1 MKIHP
6 LLILSGALLSLA
18 AVPCSRADNF
28 TEVVINPTAE
38 DSTAQLTLQGLP
50 FSGTGP
56 APGFTIGYSEL
67 SPSSEQSQPLS
78 VGLFRLNRPTG
89 LYQWQFGGASADRL
103 AMELTNDHRLV
114 LHSTAV
120 VDHTPLQEGGPDPD
134 VNTLELLPGP
144 SGGIYL
150 NGHPLVTPLEA
161 NLGASLTVGGGKL
174 ALGTGFTPYW
184 WQWLFDTPGVMAV
197 GQDARAF
204 GDQAVAL
211 GSQTRAGYFSV
222 ALGYMAT
229 AQFYSTALGA
239 NSTAIGR
246 ATAIAG
252 GYANGQGAVAIGP
265 SSYASSEWCT
275 AVGASAAAVGTYAVG
290 IGGWAL
296 VPDSFAGAWGTT
308 LGNASIALGGYT
320 GAGADKSFAANSGV
334 TWGEYSVAIGRG
346 TIAEQKYQVVLG
358 TFNDN
363 QNLPRGSVLQP
374 LDPIFVI
381 GNGHIETV
389 PTYTEVRSNA
399 FMVRYNGD
407 AWVQGGLT
415 VEGGPAG
422 APATSVFKGD
432 VSVQGVLRVP
442 ESGDLSMGA
451 FTTGSQP

>member
-1 MKIHP
+1 LPELFELHPMKTHP
-6 LLILSGALLSLA
+6 LLILYGALLSLTT
-18 AVPCSRADNF
+18 VPCSGEDPF
-28 TEVVINPTAE
+28 TEVVINPTAPG
-38 DSTAQLTLQGLP
+38 STAQLMLQG
-50 FSGTGP
+50 P
-56 APGFTIGYSEL
+56 AFNGSDGVLGFTIGHIDAAPLDDET
-67 SPSSEQSQPLS
+67 EPLS

-89 LYQWQFGGASADRL
+89 LYQWQFSGSTVDRL
-103 AMELTNDHRLV
+103 AMELKNDHSLV
-114 LHSTAV
+114 LHSA
-120 VDHTPLQEGGPDPD
+120 EGGTL
-134 VNTLELLPGP
+134 NSLELRPGAT
-144 SGGIYL
+144 GGIFF
-150 NGHPLVTPLEA
+150 NGVPLFSST
-161 NLGASLTVGGGKL
+161 GAVLSPSLSVGGGTL

-204 GDQAVAL
+204 GDQALAL

-222 ALGYMAT
+222 ALGHMAT

-252 GYANGQGAVAIGP
+252 GYANGQGAVAMGP
-265 SSYASSEWCT
+265 SSYANSEWCT

-296 VPDSFAGAWGTT
+296 VPDSFAGGWGTT
-308 LGNASIALGGYT
+308 WGNASIALGGYT

-346 TIAEQKYQVVLG
+346 TIAEQKYQMVLG

-363 QNLPRGSVLQP
+363 QPIARNTALQP
-374 LDPIFVI
+374 SDPVFII
-381 GNGHIETV
+381 GNGYADTSSG
-389 PTYTEVRSNA
+389 YTEVRSNA
-399 FMVRYNGD
+399 FTVGYNGD
-407 AWVQGGLT
+407 AWIQGGLT
-415 VEGGPAG
+415 VEGGPVG
-422 APATSVFKGD
+422 ATATSVFKGD